1 MDSTTHTCN
10 ICIKTFSYKFPTK
23 FYAHMHKHLTPEYK
37 HLFSKTQI
45 KLINKARIDL
55 NNQYL
60 RLREKKACKVCNK
73 TFINKQFLFC
83 HMKLHLV
90 PKTIHLF
97 SEEEI
102 KQIEE
107 IHAHRKEVKKR
118 SHNKITNN
126 EVDEEDID
134 DVPPAISIIPI
145 PPLPLLPVPDL
156 IPI

>member
-10 ICIKTFSYKFPTK
+10 ICIKTFSYKSPTK

-45 KLINKARIDL
+45 KLINKARINL

-60 RLREKKACKVCNK
+60 RTREKKACKVCNK
-73 TFINKQFLFC
+73 KICNKQALFC
-83 HMKLHLV
+83 HMKIHLV

-102 KQIEE
+102 KLIEE
-107 IHAHRKEVKKR
+107 IYVHRKQIKKHSR
-118 SHNKITNN
+118 DKIKND
-126 EVDEEDID
+126 VDEVD

-145 PPLPLLPVPDL
+145 PPLPFLPVPDL